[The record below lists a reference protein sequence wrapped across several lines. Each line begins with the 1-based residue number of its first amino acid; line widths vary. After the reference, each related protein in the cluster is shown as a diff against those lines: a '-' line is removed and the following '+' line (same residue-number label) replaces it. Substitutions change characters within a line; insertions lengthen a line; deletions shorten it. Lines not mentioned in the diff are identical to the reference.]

1 MVSSTDEDGV
11 SKPVMRFESAS
22 SGNEGAAAP
31 DALWDP
37 HEVHSSPEGW
47 ILLPVDDEI
56 VQQAQQIRA
65 RRDAQ
70 YTNIFREVDTDLRWV
85 GEIGELCFYFWL
97 REHAP
102 GNGRW
107 IRDQAAGKPDFIIHG
122 QPIGMKTVKRKV
134 AFRPDYTAQITARH
148 AEEPVDHFF
157 FASYEQPRQRLWLL
171 GGITRS
177 DFLKHARYYAA
188 GEQVHEHYTVRD
200 GHEIYNIA
208 AKYLT
213 PPLAWLTILRESAWT
228 RPSDSVG

>member
-1 MVSSTDEDGV
+1 MVSSTGEGGLD
-11 SKPVMRFESAS
+11 KPVMRPGSALAGDAGS
-22 SGNEGAAAP
+22 AAP
-31 DALWDP
+31 EAAWDP

-47 ILLPVDDEI
+47 ILLPVSDEI
-56 VQQAQQIRA
+56 IQQAQQIRA

-97 REHAP
+97 REHTS

-122 QPIGMKTVKRKV
+122 QPVGMKTVKRKV
-134 AFRPDYTAQITARH
+134 AFRPDYTAQITAKH
-148 AEEPVDHFF
+148 ADEPVEHFF

-171 GGITRS
+171 GGIARS

-188 GEQVHEHYTVRD
+188 GEQVHAHYTVRE

-208 AKYLT
+208 AQHLT
-213 PPLAWLTILRESAWT
+213 PPLRWLNGLRDSAGAGIGESE
-228 RPSDSVG
+228 G